1 MRLTICTTFLCLIH
15 LKVLA
20 YFADSAED
28 APPEPTPATSSHPI
42 ETILP
47 NYSYLLKLDCISCP
61 FMIRQYNR
69 NEWEKEPRPN
79 QLTLA
84 LYIEGAFSRLHLQ
97 GDILYPLWYERQA
110 PVFYGSPDQSAP
122 PFVANQIGVNG
133 TLQREENNNGYGM
146 PVRQFELAYEFN
158 AVTYAPGRE
167 VWKWE
172 AFIEFEITG
181 LRHEEHVPKDI
192 PFSTSTSIPENEDAV
207 PGVNSV
213 VRVIVGY
220 TGHNKM
226 TIKAVELMPKKNNAK
241 VAGEEMELQ
250 RKVAALKGDESITT
264 PSWGGRLRDING
276 LDGKDMYITHA
287 LFKPGEWNDCG
298 RKDERVRQV
307 MCKLENIGNKLNDFW
322 TSSPVL
328 SRFSLVLVG
337 IVLNGLFISLLF
349 VSWLAIRSL
358 RGQKVGNGNVVT
370 IEREDDSL
378 LLFGDEELEDE
389 EEKAK
394 KEVKMTQALGR
405 SIHTEEHEDSQQFGP
420 YEQNTGNNQP

>member
-1 MRLTICTTFLCLIH
+1 MRLTTCTTFLCLINI
-15 LKVLA
+15 KVLA
-20 YFADSAED
+20 HSAEN
-28 APPEPTPATSSHPI
+28 APPKPTPATSSPPI

-61 FMIRQYNR
+61 FLIRHSNR

-84 LYIEGAFSRLHLQ
+84 LSIEGDVSRLQLQ
-97 GDILYPLWYERQA
+97 GDQLYPLWYGRQA

-122 PFVANQIGVNG
+122 PFVANQIGVNE
-133 TLQREENNNGYGM
+133 TLQQEENNNGYGM
-146 PVRQFELAYEFN
+146 PLRQFELAYEFN
-158 AVTYAPGRE
+158 EVAYAPGRE

-181 LRHEEHVPKDI
+181 LRHEEHLPKDI
-192 PFSTSTSIPENEDAV
+192 PFSGSTSYPEKDGVV

-220 TGHNKM
+220 TGYHKM
-226 TIKAVELMPKKNNAK
+226 TIKAVELMPKENNAK
-241 VAGEEMELQ
+241 LAGEEMKPQ
-250 RKVAALKGDESITT
+250 RKAAALEEDKSITT
-264 PSWGGRLRDING
+264 PTWGGRLRDING
-276 LDGKDMYITHA
+276 PDGKDMHTTHTS
-287 LFKPGEWNDCG
+287 FKPGEWNDCG
-298 RKDERVRQV
+298 RKDERGRQI
-307 MCKLENIGNKLNDFW
+307 MCKLENIGDKFYDFW

-328 SRFSLVLVG
+328 SRLSLVLVG
-337 IVLNGLFISLLF
+337 IVLNGLFILLLF

-358 RGQKVGNGNVVT
+358 RGKKVGNGNEVT
-370 IEREDDSL
+370 IAREDDAL

-394 KEVKMTQALGR
+394 KEVEVIEALSR
-405 SIHTEEHEDSQQFGP
+405 SIHTLEEEDSQQFGP
-420 YEQNTGNNQP
+420 YEQNTGNNIP

>member
-1 MRLTICTTFLCLIH
+1 MTLIICTTFLFCLINF
-15 LKVLA
+15 KVLA
-20 YFADSAED
+20 HSAGY
-28 APPEPTPATSSHPI
+28 APSEPTPATPSPSI

-61 FMIRQYNR
+61 FLIRQSNR

-84 LYIEGAFSRLHLQ
+84 LFIEGAVSRLQLQ

-110 PVFYGSPDQSAP
+110 PVFYGSPDEFAP

-133 TLQREENNNGYGM
+133 TLQREENDNGYGM
-146 PVRQFELAYEFN
+146 PLRQFELAYEFY

-192 PFSTSTSIPENEDAV
+192 PFSSSTSYSEKEGAV

-220 TGHNKM
+220 TGYNEM
-226 TIKAVELMPKKNNAK
+226 TIKAVELMPKGNNAK
-241 VAGEEMELQ
+241 LEGEETEPQ
-250 RKVAALKGDESITT
+250 RQAAALEGDESITT
-264 PSWGGRLRDING
+264 PTWGGRLRDING
-276 LDGKDMYITHA
+276 PDGKDMHTMHA
-287 LFKPGEWNDCG
+287 SFKPGECNDCG
-298 RKDERVRQV
+298 RKDERGRQI
-307 MCKLENIGNKLNDFW
+307 MCKLQNIGNKFDDFW

-328 SRFSLVLVG
+328 SRLSLVLVG
-337 IVLNGLFISLLF
+337 IVLNGLFIFLLF
-349 VSWLAIRSL
+349 VSWLALQSL
-358 RGQKVGNGNVVT
+358 RGQKVGNGNGNMVA
-370 IEREDDSL
+370 REDDAL

-394 KEVKMTQALGR
+394 KEVEVIEALSR
-405 SIHTEEHEDSQQFGP
+405 SIHTVEQEDSQHFGP
-420 YEQNTGNNQP
+420 YEQNTGDNIP